1 MSARGDDA
9 ALSIVAAG
17 AGDVLDGTS
26 LDRLSDD
33 ELMEVALAT
42 GEASFKRDA
51 LAMGQGGE
59 PPTEP
64 SRRGL
69 RRRLREWGR
78 RRLKRAEEDSA
89 TETGILLEQREP
101 FSNAEPGQLAGAG
114 LLGAA
119 NFFGVATLGR
129 LLAQLPR
136 GAMLPGGLGVIQGL
150 YPALVV
156 YAVAYAALPVGRE
169 VLRRRANAKVDERNA
184 AREKW
189 RDALAAGGG
198 RTARRLQAAR
208 AQTVAAEG
216 DRRRVRRLRLGEGA
230 RRPARRHVHA
240 AGAQVRRARGGGG
253 GGGEGRGGGGGGGEE
268 GGGVAH
274 RG

>member
-33 ELMEVALAT
+33 ELMEVAFAT

-59 PPTEP
+59 APTEP

-198 RTARRLQAAR
+198 RTARRLS
-208 AQTVAAEG
+208 
-216 DRRRVRRLRLGEGA
+216 LI
-230 RRPARRHVHA
+230 HI
-240 AGAQVRRARGGGG
+240 
-253 GGGEGRGGGGGGGEE
+253 
-268 GGGVAH
+268 
-274 RG
+274 